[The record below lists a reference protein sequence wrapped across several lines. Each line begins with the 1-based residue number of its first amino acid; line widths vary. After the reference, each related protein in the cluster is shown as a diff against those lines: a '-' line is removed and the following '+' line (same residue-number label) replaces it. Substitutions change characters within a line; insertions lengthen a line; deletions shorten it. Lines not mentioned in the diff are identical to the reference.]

1 MSEVK
6 NPCINV
12 CRTDKNGI
20 CLGCKRSLEEIGDWS
35 KYSNEQK
42 ISVLENI
49 SQRRSDF
56 EDYYGGFSF

>member
-6 NPCINV
+6 NPCINI
-12 CRTDKNGI
+12 CRTGSDGF

-35 KYSNEQK
+35 NYSNEQK
-42 ISVLENI
+42 SAVLEKI
-49 SQRRSDF
+49 SQRRNDN